1 MCQVLQLL
9 SHRTNWLLLELGY
22 FTHILGHELR
32 RCKFLEGLFVDVVL
46 FFWVITLF
54 INDRCGLVQK
64 VLVLL
69 QPGVRQDRALLDM
82 LLRLLFLVGTQML
95 VVVLD

>member
-1 MCQVLQLL
+1 M
-9 SHRTNWLLLELGY
+9 LLELGY

-82 LLRLLFLVGTQML
+82 LLRLLLFFVGTQML

>member
-1 MCQVLQLL
+1 M
-9 SHRTNWLLLELGY
+9 
-22 FTHILGHELR
+22 R
-32 RCKFLEGLFVDVVL
+32 RCKFLEGLFVNVVL